1 MAEEKTT
8 FHRDEPLQEKN
19 PAVEKT
25 SGKKAKIAKTKT
37 KKKKNK
43 DWLAFLI
50 LFIGLACAAVAV
62 YMSGV
67 LNQFFTEPEQYYSY
81 DVNNSETLMRYL
93 THGSLKAGDTLNAT
107 APITIDVDEEF
118 DGFAELPLVN
128 WTGSSVT
135 FENGMVI
142 LLGGTNKTADMS
154 TVSFRDTD
162 LYIDAPSTELTW
174 PNASDDSKINVA
186 KLNGSDHQREL
197 KLVIPGAVFE
207 TTVTLRNVGSGALTG
222 VPVKLTSPN
231 YIFVDG
237 DTLTVDMAAGA
248 SDTVNV
254 KVIATQAGRATI
266 TGTAYDNAGNQIVA
280 AESDTLSIAGPGY
293 YAGDHHTHTE
303 LSGHG
308 RRGTFSDLVTVAYEK
323 GLSWIGYYELEED
336 SEEYTEGQI
345 DSLTHS
351 HGDFLVVPGVETG
364 EGMGNHHLVAF
375 NTDAH
380 PRSDYGEWIDD
391 HGYWVLQDA
400 VDEFVND
407 GGLVV
412 LPHFFINYDI
422 TKSISM
428 FRSLRDQVAMELL
441 YSNLEIDSMA
451 YKVTLNSWNNINV
464 RGQQKLYALG
474 TSWYIDPETLG
485 NSFTKGYMT
494 DLSEESFYTMLRSG
508 NYFVSNGPE
517 VYFTL
522 GSGQMGGDVSV
533 AAGDQLLIRFAASD
547 DVPLES
553 ITVLRY
559 IITGVMDNEIKDE
572 VVTIDLKGQNV
583 TSYQGTVLVDANSE
597 EDCFYR
603 VEVVSEK
610 SNAGDV
616 RGLAFSN
623 PIWTYTSDKTGDAM
637 FTSITP
643 AEGVE
648 LKISDN
654 GTYYIVG
661 KKLDDSSISVTAD
674 ETSKVY
680 VDYHKVTG
688 NNFMSYYTVR
698 IISEDG
704 TIHTEKIYAIDTY
717 TKKSK

>member
-8 FHRDEPLQEKN
+8 FHRDEPLQERITS
-19 PAVEKT
+19 AEKT
-25 SGKKAKIAKTKT
+25 SEKKTKSAKTKT

-43 DWLAFLI
+43 DWIAFLV
-50 LFIGLACAAVAV
+50 LFLGLACAAVAV

-67 LNQFFTEPEQYYSY
+67 LNVFFTEPEQYYTY

-118 DGFAELPLVN
+118 DGFTELPLVN
-128 WTGSSVT
+128 WTGSPVT

-142 LLGGTNKTADMS
+142 LLGGTSKTADMS
-154 TVSFRDTD
+154 TVSFRNTD
-162 LYIDAPSTELTW
+162 LYIDAPDTELTW
-174 PNASDDSKINVA
+174 TNVSDDSGVNVA
-186 KLNGSDHQREL
+186 KLNGTEHLKEL

-207 TTVTLRNVGSGALTG
+207 TAVTLRNTGSGAISG
-222 VPVKLTSPN
+222 VPVKLSSPN

-266 TGTAYDNAGNQIVA
+266 TGTAFDNAGNQIVA

-308 RRGTFSDLVTVAYEK
+308 RRGTFSELVSVAYQK
-323 GLSWIGYYELEED
+323 GLSWIGYYELEAD

-345 DSLTHS
+345 DSATHS

-375 NTDAH
+375 DTDAH

-391 HGYWVLQDA
+391 HGYWVIQDA
-400 VDEFVND
+400 VDEFVSD
-407 GGLVV
+407 GGIVV

-428 FRSLRDQVAMELL
+428 FRSLRDTVAMELI

-451 YKVTLNSWNNINV
+451 YKVTVNSWNNINV

-474 TSWYIDPETLG
+474 SSWYIDPDTLG
-485 NSFTKGYMT
+485 NTFTKGYMT

-522 GSGQMGGDVSV
+522 GSGQMGGDINV
-533 AAGDQLLIRFAASD
+533 AAGDKALCRVAVSD
-547 DVPLES
+547 DVPIQT
-553 ITVLRY
+553 ITVYRY
-559 IITGVMDNEIKDE
+559 IITGVMDNEIRDE
-572 VVTIDLKGQNV
+572 VMSVDLTGQNL
-583 TSYQGTVLVDANSE
+583 TTYQGTVLLDMNAD

-603 VEVVSEK
+603 VEVVTES

-643 AEGVE
+643 AEDVE

-654 GTYYIVG
+654 GTYYVVG
-661 KKLDDSSISVTAD
+661 KKLDSSSISVTAD
-674 ETSKVY
+674 EASKVL

-688 NNFMSYYTVR
+688 NSFASYFTVR

-717 TKKSK
+717 KKK